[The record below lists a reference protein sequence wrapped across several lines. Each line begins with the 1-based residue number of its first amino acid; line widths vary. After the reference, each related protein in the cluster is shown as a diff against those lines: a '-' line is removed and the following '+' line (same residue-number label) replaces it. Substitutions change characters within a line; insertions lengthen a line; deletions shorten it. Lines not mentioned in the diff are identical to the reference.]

1 MERMRGSDRLAQMV
15 PCAKAVKCAALAAS
29 ATIERSVGYQ
39 VTQVGTVAR
48 RRGAAYE
55 GAMAAAVAVRKVTKL
70 VRDGRER
77 KRVLED
83 VDFEIDAGEIVVLR
97 GPSGSGKTTLLGVAG
112 TMLLPTTGEVWIGGE
127 ATSRLRDEQ
136 RAEVRRK
143 NVGFVFQDVQLVDG
157 MSALDNVLL
166 PCVPDGIAQ
175 RDRDAASKLLERFDV
190 GAVAHTDVRRLSGG
204 EKQRVALAR
213 ALLRDPKL
221 LLFDE
226 PTSHLD
232 EDRAKDFHASVR
244 ELAAE
249 GRAVLLATHDARVAE
264 QVGAKRTLHLVSGRL
279 SVGAEETG

>member
-1 MERMRGSDRLAQMV
+1 
-15 PCAKAVKCAALAAS
+15 
-29 ATIERSVGYQ
+29 
-39 VTQVGTVAR
+39 
-48 RRGAAYE
+48 
-55 GAMAAAVAVRKVTKL
+55 MAAAGAVRNVTKL

-83 VDFEIDAGEIVVLR
+83 VDFEIEAGEIVVLR

-166 PCVPDGIAQ
+166 PCVPDGIAA
-175 RDRDAASKLLERFDV
+175 RDRETASKLLDRFDV

-232 EDRAKDFHASVR
+232 DARAKDFHASVR

-264 QVGAKRTLHLVSGRL
+264 QVGAKRTLYLASGRL
-279 SVGAEETG
+279 SSAAEETA

>member
-15 PCAKAVKCAALAAS
+15 PCAKAVKCPALGAS
-29 ATIERSVGYQ
+29 AAIERSVGYQ

-264 QVGAKRTLHLVSGRL
+264 QVGAKRTLHLASGRL
-279 SVGAEETG
+279 SVGPEETG

>member
-1 MERMRGSDRLAQMV
+1 
-15 PCAKAVKCAALAAS
+15 
-29 ATIERSVGYQ
+29 
-39 VTQVGTVAR
+39 
-48 RRGAAYE
+48 
-55 GAMAAAVAVRKVTKL
+55 MAAAVAVRKVTKL

-264 QVGAKRTLHLVSGRL
+264 QVGAKRTLHLASGRL
-279 SVGAEETG
+279 SVGPEETG